1 MEENAQPG
9 DTVGTPLPA
18 SDPEGKQ
25 LTYAIVSQTTQGA
38 FFIDAS
44 NGQIQVQTPQNHEPA
59 SKSVHSLVVKVT
71 DPDEGKLTDTATITV
86 SITDVAEPPVITP
99 GQRRTVSENAAGGT
113 SVGGIIEITDPDVP
127 STLITTIVGGTGAGS
142 FQVTSEGQVQVK
154 AGAALNYEVTPTLT
168 LTLRATDGDGEW
180 SEGDVV
186 VELEDVN
193 EAPSFTSPIFRVS
206 VAENAAEGVKIGTAY
221 ATDPDAID
229 AGRLTWSLEDSAPFM
244 IDAATG
250 DLLVKQAGIMSFEDT
265 PLYTLAVS
273 VKDVSGETGN
283 AEFEVTVVDSNEPP
297 IIVDTSRRYVLVA
310 CQVVVVALTCTTLVC
325 ACSVQEGSAFGTMVG
340 DPIPASDREGNAITF
355 SIAAGNDGGGF
366 AIDAATG
373 QISVAS
379 PSVLDFE
386 SAPTHRLAVVATDDG
401 PGQLAAS
408 AKVTISLTNRNE
420 APQVVASTFQVAE
433 NSDVGAEVGTL
444 VASDPD
450 ADDELRFGLVS
461 ALPTA
466 AFSVDST
473 TGVLTVSRSDI
484 NYEQDSKY
492 AACCAPYCRRQ

>member
-1 MEENAQPG
+1 
-9 DTVGTPLPA
+9 
-18 SDPEGKQ
+18 
-25 LTYAIVSQTTQGA
+25 
-38 FFIDAS
+38 
-44 NGQIQVQTPQNHEPA
+44 
-59 SKSVHSLVVKVT
+59 
-71 DPDEGKLTDTATITV
+71 
-86 SITDVAEPPVITP
+86 
-99 GQRRTVSENAAGGT
+99 
-113 SVGGIIEITDPDVP
+113 
-127 STLITTIVGGTGAGS
+127 
-142 FQVTSEGQVQVK
+142 
-154 AGAALNYEVTPTLT
+154 
-168 LTLRATDGDGEW
+168 
-180 SEGDVV
+180 
-186 VELEDVN
+186 
-193 EAPSFTSPIFRVS
+193 
-206 VAENAAEGVKIGTAY
+206 
-221 ATDPDAID
+221 
-229 AGRLTWSLEDSAPFM
+229 
-244 IDAATG
+244 
-250 DLLVKQAGIMSFEDT
+250 
-265 PLYTLAVS
+265 
-273 VKDVSGETGN
+273 
-283 AEFEVTVVDSNEPP
+283 
-297 IIVDTSRRYVLVA
+297 
-310 CQVVVVALTCTTLVC
+310 
-325 ACSVQEGSAFGTMVG
+325 MVG